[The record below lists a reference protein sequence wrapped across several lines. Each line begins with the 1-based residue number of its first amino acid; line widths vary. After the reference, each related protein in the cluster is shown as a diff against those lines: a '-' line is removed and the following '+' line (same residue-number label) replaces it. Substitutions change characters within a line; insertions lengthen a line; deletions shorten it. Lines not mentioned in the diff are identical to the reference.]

1 MIFSQ
6 QLIRIKFGLGLITLS
21 TSLLELCLI
30 RVLDVILNPVMGY
43 MVITTSM
50 FALGLGGI
58 YVFIF
63 KNKIKDQIRLLP
75 TLTVLF
81 AFLVVFLLPAFNWLP
96 FNLDFEGAS
105 LMIQILSWTGMYLT
119 LTAPFFIGGIIISI
133 IFSNYSSESHGLY
146 FFDLSGAGTGCLLLV
161 PLIPHYGPGGLLFF
175 IFGLLII
182 SASLFTTLKI
192 RNLYYII
199 PVVTAIV
206 LFPLTLDSYLDFR
219 GHGNKRGVDEWI
231 TQGLRE
237 YVRWDPVSKLDVF
250 NVSPRA
256 KHFSLDGGQQGS
268 WLQHFDGNY
277 DTYLKRIADQPDNYY
292 FGISSAVHHFYQGKN
307 ADVLIIGAAVGS
319 ETKSALIFGADHVD
333 AIDLVKTMVDAVKTR
348 YAQFSGNVFVHPKV
362 NYYAG
367 EGRTFLR
374 SSGKKYDIIQMYSNH
389 TSSSLA
395 HGSGVLS
402 SVYLQTA
409 EAYMEYFEHLKED
422 GILQIN
428 HHLYPKMIITAA
440 LGWERLGRTD
450 FPKHVLVLERWIPDN
465 LPTLLIK
472 MKPWTKEEVDRIQ
485 NYMNREKTGQLQNMP
500 THIIPS
506 EKIYEKNPYQ
516 ATFTSGVDEIKG
528 ISIMIGTHDQG
539 QLDYPVTM
547 KLFDSEGKTINFN
560 TIPKGTIR
568 NNTVVDFQIPPISN
582 CQNRIF
588 RFEISADNPHPDK
601 GFSIWLTRNK
611 MPVIQT
617 IPRPPMPAYHAA
629 YHPLELD
636 KNLIPAVFLRQ
647 PFPKDLAKTADYTMN
662 PVTDDKPQFN
672 MIRKS
677 NKRLEA
683 EKSKYLDG
691 GTAYFLNNQLRRFLP
706 YDWISIFVVGTIS
719 ILFSLVFIIIPL
731 LSSSL
736 GRTRWKGMSA
746 YLIYFSCL
754 GAGFIIIELTFI
766 QIFTKLIG
774 FPTHTF
780 ATVIFSLLFAAG
792 IGSMSSKKANLHT
805 GGRWKI
811 IFIGILI
818 YGFILIMLYPYFF
831 SIFLGSNLPARIFV
845 AMALIFPLGFFMGMP
860 FPLGMLSLGEVEPK
874 GIPWAWGMNG
884 FFTVFGGYLGLLISM
899 WVGFRIVLFFALGIY
914 FLAFFLFGL
923 IKHVRA
929 TVTS

>member
-1 MIFSQ
+1 
-6 QLIRIKFGLGLITLS
+6 
-21 TSLLELCLI
+21 
-30 RVLDVILNPVMGY
+30 
-43 MVITTSM
+43 
-50 FALGLGGI
+50 
-58 YVFIF
+58 
-63 KNKIKDQIRLLP
+63 
-75 TLTVLF
+75 
-81 AFLVVFLLPAFNWLP
+81 
-96 FNLDFEGAS
+96 
-105 LMIQILSWTGMYLT
+105 
-119 LTAPFFIGGIIISI
+119 
-133 IFSNYSSESHGLY
+133 
-146 FFDLSGAGTGCLLLV
+146 
-161 PLIPHYGPGGLLFF
+161 
-175 IFGLLII
+175 
-182 SASLFTTLKI
+182 
-192 RNLYYII
+192 
-199 PVVTAIV
+199 
-206 LFPLTLDSYLDFR
+206 
-219 GHGNKRGVDEWI
+219 
-231 TQGLRE
+231 
-237 YVRWDPVSKLDVF
+237 
-250 NVSPRA
+250 
-256 KHFSLDGGQQGS
+256 
-268 WLQHFDGNY
+268 
-277 DTYLKRIADQPDNYY
+277 
-292 FGISSAVHHFYQGKN
+292 
-307 ADVLIIGAAVGS
+307 
-319 ETKSALIFGADHVD
+319 
-333 AIDLVKTMVDAVKTR
+333 
-348 YAQFSGNVFVHPKV
+348 
-362 NYYAG
+362 
-367 EGRTFLR
+367 
-374 SSGKKYDIIQMYSNH
+374 
-389 TSSSLA
+389 
-395 HGSGVLS
+395 
-402 SVYLQTA
+402 
-409 EAYMEYFEHLKED
+409 
-422 GILQIN
+422 
-428 HHLYPKMIITAA
+428 
-440 LGWERLGRTD
+440 
-450 FPKHVLVLERWIPDN
+450 
-465 LPTLLIK
+465 
-472 MKPWTKEEVDRIQ
+472 
-485 NYMNREKTGQLQNMP
+485 
-500 THIIPS
+500 
-506 EKIYEKNPYQ
+506 
-516 ATFTSGVDEIKG
+516 
-528 ISIMIGTHDQG
+528 
-539 QLDYPVTM
+539 M